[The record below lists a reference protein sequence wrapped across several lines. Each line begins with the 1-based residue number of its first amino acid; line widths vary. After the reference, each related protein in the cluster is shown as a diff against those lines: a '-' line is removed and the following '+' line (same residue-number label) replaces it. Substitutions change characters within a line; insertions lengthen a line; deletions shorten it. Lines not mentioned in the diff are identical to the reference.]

1 MRPVPRCS
9 GVVAPVI
16 LALGLAQACG
26 GRHGEPPSRPPRV
39 NDPDGEKRY
48 LVQRGPYKAF
58 YDRWG
63 RIARIEHDSNGDG
76 KADRISYHNAQRT
89 PYRIE
94 VDTDL
99 DGRMDRWESYDERG
113 TLLKFGVS
121 RQGRGPDMW
130 VIVDLQG
137 RPQRREYDDD
147 HDGKIERAEIL
158 RGVHVIRT
166 EIDGDRDGRIDRWQ
180 SWVGSLVV
188 SEELDTD
195 SDGKPDRRVHFSRR
209 GGIVRTE
216 RLAP

>member
-1 MRPVPRCS
+1 MRSPVAI
-9 GVVAPVI
+9 G
-16 LALGLAQACG
+16 LLMLGTLVACG
-26 GRHGEPPSRPPRV
+26 GRHGEPPSRPPQV
-39 NDPDGEKRY
+39 ADKDGDRRY

-76 KADRISYHNAQRT
+76 KPDRISHHNAQRT
-89 PYRIE
+89 PYSIE

-113 TLLKFGVS
+113 TLLKFAVS
-121 RQGRGPDMW
+121 RQGQRADMW
-130 VIVDLQG
+130 IIVDPQG

-147 HDGKIERAEIL
+147 RDGKVERAEIL
-158 RGVHVIRT
+158 RGVHVFRT
-166 EIDGDRDGRIDRWQ
+166 EIDSDRDGRFDRWQ
-180 SWVGSLVV
+180 DWVGSLVV

-209 GGIVRTE
+209 GNVTRTE